1 MQYKTK
7 KDKVKHEIRLEK
19 EADEGNESIESLRA
33 KMDNIKENPEEGLQA
48 AIEVLR
54 RFGHRR
60 GWTSR

>member
-1 MQYKTK
+1 MQHKTK
-7 KDKVKHEIRLEK
+7 KSRTKHEIRLEK
-19 EADEGNESIESLRA
+19 ETGDGTESIESLRA

-60 GWTSR
+60 GWA